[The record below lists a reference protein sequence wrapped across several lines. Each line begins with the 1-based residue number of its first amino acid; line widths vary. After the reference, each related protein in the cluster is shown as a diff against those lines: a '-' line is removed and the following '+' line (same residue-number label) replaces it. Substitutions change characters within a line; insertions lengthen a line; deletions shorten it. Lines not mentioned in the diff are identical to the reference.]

1 MDLKSVL
8 RLIANLNKEAA
19 EYILVGAGA
28 LNILGVVRATEDV
41 DFFIRPDL
49 PNIEL
54 VKGALRATWDDPSIE
69 EIQADELLSDYPVIR
84 YGPPGEAYTVDLM
97 TRLGEAVQYQD
108 LDWEWRELDGIP
120 IRVATPATLYRM
132 KAGTLRAQ
140 DHLDAA
146 LLKELYDLKGEDG
159 AG

>member
-8 RLIANLNKEAA
+8 RLIANLNEEKA

-54 VKGALRATWDDPSIE
+54 VKSALRATWDDPSID

-84 YGPPGEAYTVDLM
+84 YGPPGETYTVDLM
-97 TRLGEAVQYQD
+97 TRLGEAVHYQD
-108 LDWEWRELDGIP
+108 LEWEWRELDAIP

-146 LLKELYDLKGEDG
+146 LLKELYGLKGGDG